1 MPGDEQKGR
10 AKAPEEASRK
20 WRFWRIVALV
30 FSIYVVEQSV
40 EAIMLHLGVQPG
52 QGYLGASNYNF
63 TITPAF
69 APGFVTVD
77 RINPDSPLGRAGVS
91 AGDHIRFDR
100 VWDHMR
106 HISAGETLG
115 FTLDHHGA
123 RSHHAVT
130 AIAPPPGPQ
139 ADVLTNLTYDVLT
152 LATCLFG
159 LFVIWRSEGRR
170 TALLL
175 GVSLLLFGLNDS
187 FPQLWEENPR
197 LIGFI
202 APINEAVFLLIFLS
216 FLAFAISY
224 AADCGVRL
232 GWVKYPYLAY
242 AAVFFAVGAGEAIA
256 QSFGDP
262 ILPVARA
269 TLALMTYP
277 LYALSMAYMI
287 AGWRRSDASNRQR
300 SSVMLLGFTVLIAS
314 QVLVGVVS
322 LVLGA
327 ADFASNP
334 FEILSEVLAGIVA
347 PALLSYAILRHRV
360 FDLGFAVN
368 RTLVYSAVSALLLG
382 AFGLAEWLV
391 DHLAPIAGREKID
404 AGIALVVF
412 LTFHRVRDA
421 VEHGVEALF
430 FRRWQRAEAD
440 LRRFVREAGFVTE
453 PQALSEAFVQAL
465 GRFGE
470 GASAGIYLDDGQGY
484 DRVAGD
490 VVGLAAHLDVNLP
503 ALVSLRAEL
512 KPVDIQ
518 DGAFTGC
525 LMAPMVIR
533 NAMSGVAVLG
543 PKPAAQGWRPD
554 EIELVGW
561 ATRQI
566 GLDLHALTI
575 ERLEKERSDLRLANA
590 QLERM
595 VGLAP
600 SRA

>member
-1 MPGDEQKGR
+1 M
-10 AKAPEEASRK
+10 
-20 WRFWRIVALV
+20 
-30 FSIYVVEQSV
+30 
-40 EAIMLHLGVQPG
+40 
-52 QGYLGASNYNF
+52 
-63 TITPAF
+63 
-69 APGFVTVD
+69 
-77 RINPDSPLGRAGVS
+77 S

-106 HISAGETLG
+106 HISAGETLD

-130 AIAPPPGPQ
+130 AIAPPPGSE
-139 ADVLTNLTYDVLT
+139 ADIPANLTYDVLT

-159 LFVIWRSEGRR
+159 VFVIWRSDGRR

-175 GVSLLLFGLNDS
+175 GVSLLLFGMNDA

-202 APINEAVFLLIFLS
+202 APINEADFLLIFLS

-232 GWVKYPYLAY
+232 GRVKYLYLAY
-242 AAVFFAVGAGEAIA
+242 AATFFAVGAGESIT

-262 ILPVARA
+262 TLYVARA
-269 TLALMTYP
+269 ALHLMTYP
-277 LYALSMAYMI
+277 LYGLSMAYMI
-287 AGWRRSDASNRQR
+287 AGWRCSDASNRQR
-300 SSVMLLGFTVLIAS
+300 SSVMLLGFTVLIVS
-314 QVLVGVVS
+314 QLLVGVVS
-322 LVLGA
+322 LALGT

-334 FEILSEVLAGIVA
+334 FEIASEVLAGIVA

-368 RTLVYSAVSALLLG
+368 RTLVYSTVSALLLG

-391 DHLAPIAGREKID
+391 DHLAPIAGREKNVLID

-421 VEHGVEALF
+421 VEHGVEGLF
-430 FRRWQRAEAD
+430 FRRWQQAETD
-440 LRRFVREAGFVTE
+440 LRQFVREAAFVTE
-453 PQALSEAFVQAL
+453 PQPLCEAFVEAL
-465 GRFGE
+465 GRFSE
-470 GASAGIYLDDGQGY
+470 GASAGIYVYDGRGY
-484 DRVAGD
+484 DRVAGE
-490 VVGLAAHLDVNLP
+490 VGDLAAHLDVNLP
-503 ALVSLRAEL
+503 ALVSQRAEL
-512 KPVDIQ
+512 KPLDIH
-518 DGAFTGC
+518 DGALEGC
-525 LMAPMVIR
+525 LMTPMVVR
-533 NAMSGVAVLG
+533 NALNGVAVLG
-543 PKPAAQGWRPD
+543 PKPSAQGWRPD

-575 ERLEKERSDLRLANA
+575 ERLEKERSELRLANA
-590 QLERM
+590 QLERL
-595 VGLAP
+595 VRLAP
-600 SRA
+600 SHA